1 MLLYN
6 LLHWFFSLGAF
17 KVSVDSCCS
26 ERLTPTSFLCIRTGV
41 QLFGSAVENTF
52 FKNKHFERND
62 SKVHILATLLD
73 LLSEIQQEVLA
84 PPTQV
89 RFNSTDFKNIVVW
102 TPPTIQSS
110 LQYYVQW
117 KIYGEQEWLDVA
129 SCQGIPEPQCD
140 LSRVTSE
147 ASEWYYARV
156 HAASAASAKISP
168 PVLKLSIT
176 KRNHVQVHVRPPR
189 ALLRKMRANLFF
201 TVFVINAGGE
211 ETEYDV
217 DSSSNRLT
225 LPKLKHK
232 AKFCIQA
239 QTILFPHSKSSAR
252 SPEKCITAP

>member
-1 MLLYN
+1 MTPLQLAATVLLGN
-6 LLHWFFSLGAF
+6 LTA
-17 KVSVDSCCS
+17 
-26 ERLTPTSFLCIRTGV
+26 CISG
-41 QLFGSAVENTF
+41 
-52 FKNKHFERND
+52 
-62 SKVHILATLLD
+62 
-73 LLSEIQQEVLA
+73 QEVLA

-156 HAASAASAKISP
+156 HAASAASGSRSAWALSSRFSPRWETKISP